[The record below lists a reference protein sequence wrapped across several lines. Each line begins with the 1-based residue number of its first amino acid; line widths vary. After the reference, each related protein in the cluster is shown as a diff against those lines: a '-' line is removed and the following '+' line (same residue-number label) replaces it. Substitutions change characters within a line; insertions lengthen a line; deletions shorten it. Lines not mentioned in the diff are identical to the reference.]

1 MYEVREDNSSGVQ
14 RLSSDYYGVELMKMK
29 SQPTSI
35 KYLDPNSFLLRYASG
50 DMAALKKQA
59 TEDELRTST

>member
-1 MYEVREDNSSGVQ
+1 LYEVREDSGSGIN
-14 RLSSDYYGVELMKMK
+14 RLSSDYYELELLKMK

-50 DMAALKKQA
+50 DMTALKKQA
-59 TEDELRTST
+59 TEDE

>member
-1 MYEVREDNSSGVQ
+1 
-14 RLSSDYYGVELMKMK
+14 MK
-29 SQPTSI
+29 SQPTST